1 MALEA
6 GRQEI
11 LVERSTRS
19 LQRPARVSF
28 QNSAALRRSKNSSRQ
43 PCGFGD
49 MAKRL
54 IAVLD
59 GASVPFNREGLA
71 PPFPAAQVRQEAARQ
86 WDPAV
91 RPMRKDA

>member
-1 MALEA
+1 MSEPGRA
-6 GRQEI
+6 GVADDVRGD
-11 LVERSTRS
+11 V
-19 LQRPARVSF
+19 
-28 QNSAALRRSKNSSRQ
+28 RQ